1 MSVEFSTKDYIEILK
16 RSYLFSS
23 LTEDE
28 ILSVLSCLDAKKRD
42 YKKDELIIKTGEKA
56 DSIAIV
62 LSGSV
67 LITEED
73 FWGRRNIIAVVKESD
88 TFLEA
93 YLASGE
99 KEVFVNASTQ
109 NQTSILFLNFDKL
122 LNVCP
127 SGCKHHNTMLTNLLK
142 TITKKNIILS
152 NKISHLAKRTT
163 REKLISYL
171 SSEAIRHNS
180 NEFDIPFTREELADY
195 LSVDRSGLSTEL
207 GKMIKEGLIKTD
219 RKHFILYRD

>member
-122 LNVCP
+122 LNVCT
-127 SGCKHHNTMLTNLLK
+127 S
-142 TITKKNIILS
+142 
-152 NKISHLAKRTT
+152 
-163 REKLISYL
+163 
-171 SSEAIRHNS
+171 
-180 NEFDIPFTREELADY
+180 
-195 LSVDRSGLSTEL
+195 
-207 GKMIKEGLIKTD
+207 
-219 RKHFILYRD
+219 

>member
-1 MSVEFSTKDYIEILK
+1 MIS
-16 RSYLFSS
+16 
-23 LTEDE
+23 
-28 ILSVLSCLDAKKRD
+28 
-42 YKKDELIIKTGEKA
+42 
-56 DSIAIV
+56 
-62 LSGSV
+62 
-67 LITEED
+67 
-73 FWGRRNIIAVVKESD
+73 
-88 TFLEA
+88 
-93 YLASGE
+93 
-99 KEVFVNASTQ
+99 
-109 NQTSILFLNFDKL
+109 
-122 LNVCP
+122 
-127 SGCKHHNTMLTNLLK
+127 
-142 TITKKNIILS
+142 KKNIILS